1 MENYISYCVN
11 EDHDINEDGD
21 CVATGEYWL
30 IEKVFV
36 QPEQRGQGIARKMM
50 EEAIAEM
57 QAKRPE
63 LSIKLWCE
71 AQDKDTDQELLAN
84 FYESFGFD
92 ATGNG
97 AEMEL

>member
-1 MENYISYCVN
+1 MENYISYY
-11 EDHDINEDGD
+11 INEDDIYNDEGD
-21 CVATGEYWL
+21 VVGVEEYWL
-30 IEKVFV
+30 IAKVFV
-36 QPEQRGQGIARKMM
+36 QKEQRGQGIARKMM

>member
-1 MENYISYCVN
+1 
-11 EDHDINEDGD
+11 
-21 CVATGEYWL
+21 
-30 IEKVFV
+30 
-36 QPEQRGQGIARKMM
+36 
-50 EEAIAEM
+50 M